1 MENENALVLA
11 QNRDLTPVRWQ
22 MLREIAPIMHESR
35 LFGVTSQAA
44 ATAIMLKGYELG
56 LGVTA
61 SFEFI
66 QVIEG
71 KPSLSPR
78 GALALIQAQ
87 GVLDE
92 FKITDLLD
100 KSGAY
105 FGAECTMKRGNVEYT
120 THFTFE
126 DAKKAQLTEGS
137 PTSNGKRGYGNWEKY
152 GRNMCTWRAIG
163 FCADIVCPDITGGLT
178 TYLKMPEAF
187 SSVSVDEDGNFE
199 PKAAVIDVQ
208 PHTEP
213 ARITLNDLI
222 AKYPAEQ
229 IMAANGG
236 RIPGTDAE
244 IEEVVKKLAEV
255 EGDPNLGA
263 TFMASAKHTEV
274 EA

>member
-1 MENENALVLA
+1 MENENALVLSR
-11 QNRDLTPVRWQ
+11 NRELTPSKWN
-22 MLREIAPIMHESR
+22 MIREIAPIMYESR

-44 ATAIMLKGYELG
+44 ATAIMLKGFELG

-78 GALALIQAQ
+78 GALALIHAQ

-92 FKITDLLD
+92 FKVTDLFD
-100 KSGAY
+100 KNGKY
-105 FGAECTMKRGNVEYT
+105 FGAECTMKRGVVEYT
-120 THFTFE
+120 SRFTLE

-152 GRNMCTWRAIG
+152 ERNMATWRAIG

-178 TYLKMPEAF
+178 TYLKAPETY

-199 PKAAVIDVQ
+199 PKATVIDA
-208 PHTEP
+208 PLHTEP
-213 ARITLNDLI
+213 AHITLNDLI
-222 AKYPAEQ
+222 AKYPPEK

-236 RIPGTDAE
+236 KIPGTDAE
-244 IEEVVKKLAEV
+244 IEEVVKKL
-255 EGDPNLGA
+255 
-263 TFMASAKHTEV
+263 SEV